1 MKTILRYFWYREK
14 YALHRSVNGFFY
26 YLRKL
31 PLVGKSIPESIFKS
45 YSFKSGLFLVLHILS
60 IPSRFLVKG
69 LWLALNFYFAS
80 FWINLLANG
89 HLTSWQIQDEN
100 WLLGFSIWIT
110 FVSFIY
116 RFGKGFEPFIAKSE
130 REFMQ
135 NFGLSQSSFLQSQL
149 FVEPIITSLSY
160 LPALLI
166 FSSLSGNWLYLP
178 LGLLTIP
185 AGSFTGQALN
195 RALFNRGV
203 LARRNSWQ
211 SWIILGTGL
220 AAIACLILFRN
231 HLSPI
236 FLLPVLVYQV
246 LLIWLSYGY
255 LKQQTNHLDY
265 LSYCMDQSLQLD
277 KKVSELIQTQGNEYT
292 RQGLQM
298 QAKLNMETGK
308 DLSHLSGM
316 TYLNALLFDRYR
328 SILTKKLLFRL
339 GCLLAIILFL
349 EGIRWFS
356 KEDIEIS
363 NANYIEGLPFTF
375 MVMYAASMGKAV
387 AQMVFVNCDISM
399 LHYPFY
405 REAKTIIAGFHYRF
419 LQTVKLN
426 AAFSGSLLLALIF
439 FTRVQLPIETYL
451 LTALLLLSL
460 TALFSFHDLFIY
472 YILQPFTK
480 DMEVVNPVYKF
491 LSGALYWVAYL
502 NIKLELGSHLYILLI
517 SLTMIAYVS
526 IGYWILLK
534 KAPQTF
540 RLKA

>member
-1 MKTILRYFWYREK
+1 MKTILRYFLYQEK
-14 YALHRSVNGFFY
+14 YNLHRTVNGFFY

-31 PLVGKSIPESIFKS
+31 PLVGQSIPESIFKS
-45 YSFKSGLFLVLHILS
+45 YSFKSALFLFLHIFS

-80 FWINLLANG
+80 FWINLLSGGEFNFWNVLPG
-89 HLTSWQIQDEN
+89 T
-100 WLLGFSIWIT
+100 WLLGFSLWLV
-110 FVSFIY
+110 FVGYAF
-116 RFGKGFEPFIAKSE
+116 RFGKGFDPFITKSK
-130 REFMQ
+130 REFMR

-149 FVEPIITSLSY
+149 FIEPIITSLSY

-195 RALFNRGV
+195 RWFFNRRILSG
-203 LARRNSWQ
+203 RNSWQ

-220 AAIACLILFRN
+220 AAIASLILFRN

-236 FLLPVLVYQV
+236 FLLPVLACQV
-246 LLIWLSYGY
+246 LLIWFGYRY
-255 LKQQTNHLDY
+255 LKQQINHLDY
-265 LSYCMDQSLQLD
+265 LYYCMDQSLQMD
-277 KKVSELIQTQGNEYT
+277 KNFFELTKGNEYT

-298 QAKLNMETGK
+298 QDKLSTEKGK

-316 TYLNALLFDRYR
+316 TYLNALLFDRYKKVLYKKVR
-328 SILTKKLLFRL
+328 NWVLSLVVILVALEALRYYLGPFELTDTILLRF
-339 GCLLAIILFL
+339 
-349 EGIRWFS
+349 
-356 KEDIEIS
+356 
-363 NANYIEGLPFTF
+363 LPFSF
-375 MVMYAASMGKAV
+375 MIMYIASSGKAV

-426 AAFSGSLLLALIF
+426 AAFSGSLLLALII
-439 FTRVQLPIETYL
+439 FTRAQLPIETYL

-491 LSGALYWVAYL
+491 LSGVLYWVAYL
-502 NIKLELGSHLYILLI
+502 NIKLDLGSHLYILLI
-517 SLTMIAYVS
+517 SIAMITYVS

-540 RLKA
+540 RLKG

>member
-1 MKTILRYFWYREK
+1 MKTILRYFWYQEK
-14 YALHRSVNGFFY
+14 YNLHRTVNGFFY

-31 PLVGKSIPESIFKS
+31 PLVGQSIPESIFKS
-45 YSFKSGLFLVLHILS
+45 YSFKSALFLFLHIFS

-80 FWINLLANG
+80 FWINLLSGGEFNFWNVLPG
-89 HLTSWQIQDEN
+89 T
-100 WLLGFSIWIT
+100 WLLGFSMWMV
-110 FVSFIY
+110 FVGYTY
-116 RFGKGFEPFIAKSE
+116 RFGKGFEPSIAKSE

-135 NFGLSQSSFLQSQL
+135 NFGLSQSNFLQSQI

-195 RALFNRGV
+195 RWFFNRRILSG
-203 LARRNSWQ
+203 RNSWQ
-211 SWIILGTGL
+211 SWVILGTGL
-220 AAIACLILFRN
+220 AAIASLILLRN

-236 FLLPVLVYQV
+236 FLLPVLACQV
-246 LLIWLSYGY
+246 LLIWFGYRY

-265 LSYCMDQSLQLD
+265 FYYCMDQSLQMD
-277 KKVSELIQTQGNEYT
+277 KNFFELTKGNEYT

-298 QAKLNMETGK
+298 QDKLSTEKGK

-316 TYLNALLFDRYR
+316 TYLNALLFDRYKKVLYKKVR
-328 SILTKKLLFRL
+328 NWVLSLVVILVALEAFRYYLEPFELTEAVLLQ
-339 GCLLAIILFL
+339 C
-349 EGIRWFS
+349 
-356 KEDIEIS
+356 
-363 NANYIEGLPFTF
+363 LPFSF
-375 MVMYAASMGKAV
+375 MIMYIASSGKVV

-405 REAKTIIAGFHYRF
+405 REAKTIIAGFNYRF
-419 LQTVKLN
+419 WQTCKLN
-426 AAFSGSLLLALIF
+426 LIFAGSLFAVILVLGRFAFSL
-439 FTRVQLPIETYL
+439 ETIL

-460 TALFSFHDLFIY
+460 TALFSFHDLFLY

-480 DMEVVNPVYKF
+480 DMDVSNPFYKF

-502 NIKLELGSHLYILLI
+502 NTQLDLGSHTYILLV
-517 SLTMIAYVS
+517 SLAMIAYVS

-540 RLKA
+540 RLKV

>member
-1 MKTILRYFWYREK
+1 MKTILRYFWYQEK
-14 YALHRSVNGFFY
+14 YNLHRTVNGFFY

-31 PLVGKSIPESIFKS
+31 PLVGQSIPESIFKS
-45 YSFKSGLFLVLHILS
+45 YSFKSVLFLFLHIFS

-80 FWINLLANG
+80 FWINLLSGGEFNFWNVLPG
-89 HLTSWQIQDEN
+89 T
-100 WLLGFSIWIT
+100 WLLGFSLWLV
-110 FVSFIY
+110 FVGYAF

-130 REFMQ
+130 REFMR

-185 AGSFTGQALN
+185 TGVFTGQALN
-195 RALFNRGV
+195 RALFNRGI

-211 SWIILGTGL
+211 SWVILGTGL
-220 AAIACLILFRN
+220 AAIASLIFFRN

-236 FLLPVLVYQV
+236 FLLPILACQV
-246 LLIWLSYGY
+246 LLIWFGYRY

-265 LSYCMDQSLQLD
+265 LYYCMDQSLQMD
-277 KKVSELIQTQGNEYT
+277 KKIFEMTKGNEYT

-298 QAKLNMETGK
+298 QDKLSTEKGK

-316 TYLNALLFDRYR
+316 TYLNALLFDRYKKVLYKKVR
-328 SILTKKLLFRL
+328 NWVLSLVVILVALEALRYYLGPFELTDAILLRF
-339 GCLLAIILFL
+339 
-349 EGIRWFS
+349 
-356 KEDIEIS
+356 
-363 NANYIEGLPFTF
+363 LPFSF
-375 MVMYAASMGKAV
+375 MIMYIASSGKVV

-405 REAKTIIAGFHYRF
+405 REAKTIIAGFNYRF
-419 LQTVKLN
+419 WQICKLN
-426 AAFSGSLLLALIF
+426 LIFACSLFLTIMVLGRFAFSM
-439 FTRVQLPIETYL
+439 ETIL
-451 LTALLLLSL
+451 LTALLLISL

-502 NIKLELGSHLYILLI
+502 NIKLDLGSHLYILLI
-517 SLTMIAYVS
+517 SIAMITYVS

-540 RLKA
+540 RLKG

>member
-1 MKTILRYFWYREK
+1 MKTILRYFWYQEK
-14 YALHRSVNGFFY
+14 YNLYRTVNGFFY

-45 YSFKSGLFLVLHILS
+45 YSFKSGLFLVLHIFS

-80 FWINLLANG
+80 FWMNILASEE
-89 HLTSWQIQDEN
+89 LTFWNILPGT
-100 WLLGFSIWIT
+100 WLLGFAIWMV
-110 FVSFIY
+110 FVGYAY

-135 NFGLSQSSFLQSQL
+135 NFGLSQSSFLKSQL

-166 FSSLSGNWLYLP
+166 FSILSGSWLYLP

-195 RALFNRGV
+195 RALFNRGI

-211 SWIILGTGL
+211 FWVILGTGL
-220 AAIACLILFRN
+220 AAIASLILFRN

-236 FLLPVLVYQV
+236 FLLPVLVCQV
-246 LLIWLSYGY
+246 FLIWFGYGY

-265 LSYCMDQSLQLD
+265 LYYCMDQSLQMD
-277 KKVSELIQTQGNEYT
+277 KKIFELTKGNEYT

-298 QAKLNMETGK
+298 QAKLNVETGK

-316 TYLNALLFDRYR
+316 TYLNALLFDRYKKVLYKKVR
-328 SILTKKLLFRL
+328 GWVLSLVVILVALEAFRYYLEPFELTDAVLLR
-339 GCLLAIILFL
+339 C
-349 EGIRWFS
+349 
-356 KEDIEIS
+356 
-363 NANYIEGLPFTF
+363 LPFSF
-375 MVMYAASMGKAV
+375 MIMYVASSGKVV

-405 REAKTIIAGFHYRF
+405 REAKTIIAGFNYRF
-419 LQTVKLN
+419 LQTFKLN
-426 AAFSGSLLLALIF
+426 LIFAFSLFLAIMALGRFAFSL
-439 FTRVQLPIETYL
+439 ETIL
-451 LTALLLLSL
+451 LTALLLISL

-502 NIKLELGSHLYILLI
+502 NTQLDLGSHLYILLI
-517 SLTMIAYVS
+517 SLAMIAYVS

>member
-1 MKTILRYFWYREK
+1 MKTILRYFWYQEK
-14 YALHRSVNGFFY
+14 YNLYRTVNGFFY

-31 PLVGKSIPESIFKS
+31 PLVGQSIPESIFKS
-45 YSFKSGLFLVLHILS
+45 YSFKSGLFLILHIIS

-69 LWLALNFYFAS
+69 IWLAIYSCIAT
-80 FWINLLANG
+80 FWIKLLSNNQ
-89 HLTSWQIQDEN
+89 LDFWQIPSDT
-100 WLLGFSIWIT
+100 WLLGFSLWLV
-110 FVSFIY
+110 FVGYAY

-149 FVEPIITSLSY
+149 FIEPIITSLSY

-195 RALFNRGV
+195 RWFFNRRI
-203 LARRNSWQ
+203 LSRRNSWQ
-211 SWIILGTGL
+211 SWVILGTGL
-220 AAIACLILFRN
+220 AAIVCLILFRN

-236 FLLPVLVYQV
+236 FLLPVLVCQG
-246 LLIWLSYGY
+246 LLIWFSYKY

-265 LSYCMDQSLQLD
+265 LYYCMDQSLQMD
-277 KKVSELIQTQGNEYT
+277 KKIFEMTKGNEYT

-298 QAKLNMETGK
+298 QAKLNIEKGK

-316 TYLNALLFDRYR
+316 TYLNALLFDRYKKVLYKKVR
-328 SILTKKLLFRL
+328 GWVLSLVVILVALEAFRYYLEPFELTDAVLLR
-339 GCLLAIILFL
+339 C
-349 EGIRWFS
+349 
-356 KEDIEIS
+356 
-363 NANYIEGLPFTF
+363 LPFSF
-375 MVMYAASMGKAV
+375 MIMYVASSGKVV

-405 REAKTIIAGFHYRF
+405 REAKTIIAGFNYRF
-419 LQTVKLN
+419 LQICKLN
-426 AAFSGSLLLALIF
+426 LIFASSLFLTIMALGRFAFSL
-439 FTRVQLPIETYL
+439 ETIL
-451 LTALLLLSL
+451 LTALLLISL

-502 NIKLELGSHLYILLI
+502 NIKLDLGSHLYILLI
-517 SLTMIAYVS
+517 SIAMITYVS

-540 RLKA
+540 RLKG

>member
-1 MKTILRYFWYREK
+1 VKTILRYFWYQEK
-14 YALHRSVNGFFY
+14 YNLHRTVNGFFY

-31 PLVGKSIPESIFKS
+31 PLVGQSIPESIFKS
-45 YSFKSGLFLVLHILS
+45 YSFKSVLFLFLHIFS

-80 FWINLLANG
+80 FWINLLSGGEFNFWNVLPG
-89 HLTSWQIQDEN
+89 T
-100 WLLGFSIWIT
+100 WLLGFSLWLV
-110 FVSFIY
+110 FVGYAF
-116 RFGKGFEPFIAKSE
+116 RFGKGFEPFIAKSK
-130 REFMQ
+130 REFMR

-149 FVEPIITSLSY
+149 FIEPIITSLSY

-195 RALFNRGV
+195 RWFFNRRILSG
-203 LARRNSWQ
+203 RNSWQ
-211 SWIILGTGL
+211 SWVILGTGL
-220 AAIACLILFRN
+220 AAIASLILLRN

-236 FLLPVLVYQV
+236 FLLPVLACQV
-246 LLIWLSYGY
+246 LLIWFGYRY

-265 LSYCMDQSLQLD
+265 FYYCMDQSLQMD
-277 KKVSELIQTQGNEYT
+277 KNFFELTKGNEYT

-298 QAKLNMETGK
+298 QDKLSTEKGK

-316 TYLNALLFDRYR
+316 TYLNALLFDRYKKVLYKKVR
-328 SILTKKLLFRL
+328 NWVLSLVVILVALEAFRYYLEPFELTDAVLLR
-339 GCLLAIILFL
+339 C
-349 EGIRWFS
+349 
-356 KEDIEIS
+356 
-363 NANYIEGLPFTF
+363 LPFSF
-375 MVMYAASMGKAV
+375 MIMYIASSGKVV

-405 REAKTIIAGFHYRF
+405 REAKTIIAGFNYRF
-419 LQTVKLN
+419 WQTCKLN
-426 AAFSGSLLLALIF
+426 LIFAGSLFAVILVLGRFAFSL
-439 FTRVQLPIETYL
+439 ETIL

-480 DMEVVNPVYKF
+480 DMDVSNPFYKF

-502 NIKLELGSHLYILLI
+502 NTQLDLGSHTYILLV
-517 SLTMIAYVS
+517 SLAMIAYVS

-540 RLKA
+540 RLKV

>member
-1 MKTILRYFWYREK
+1 MKTILPYFWYQEK
-14 YALHRSVNGFFY
+14 YNLHRTVNGLFY

-31 PLVGKSIPESIFKS
+31 PLIGKSIPESIFKS
-45 YSFKSGLFLVLHILS
+45 YSFKSALFLILHILS
-60 IPSRFLVKG
+60 IPSRFLAKG
-69 LWLALNFYFAS
+69 FWLLFHFYHAS
-80 FWINLLANG
+80 FWMNILSTGEPTFWNILPN
-89 HLTSWQIQDEN
+89 T
-100 WLLGFSIWIT
+100 WLLGFMFWFL
-110 FVSFIY
+110 FVGLNY
-116 RFGKGFEPFIAKSE
+116 RFSKGLDPVISKAD

-135 NFGLSQSSFLQSQL
+135 NFGLDQSRFLQSQL
-149 FVEPIITSLSY
+149 FIEPILTTIFY
-160 LPALLI
+160 LPTLI
-166 FSSLSGNWLYLP
+166 IFCLMTNQWLVFP
-178 LGLLTIP
+178 IGLMTVLAGHLT
-185 AGSFTGQALN
+185 GHALN
-195 RALFNRGV
+195 RWFFEHRMLT
-203 LARRNSWQ
+203 RRNSWHA
-211 SWIILGTGL
+211 WLWV
-220 AAIACLILFRN
+220 AF
-231 HLSPI
+231 
-236 FLLPVLVYQV
+236 VLVLYV
-246 LLIWLSYGY
+246 LAIVFRHQLSLGMLVPILLIQPFLIWLSLGY

-277 KKVSELIQTQGNEYT
+277 KKIVEMTKGNEYT

-308 DLSHLSGM
+308 DLSLLSGM

-339 GCLLAIILFL
+339 GCLLAIVLFL

-363 NANYIEGLPFTF
+363 NANYIEGLPFAF
-375 MVMYAASMGKAV
+375 MVMYVASMGKAV

-426 AAFSGSLLLALIF
+426 AAFSGSLLLALII
-439 FTRVQLPIETYL
+439 FTRAQLPIETYL

-502 NIKLELGSHLYILLI
+502 NTQLDLGSHLYILLI
-517 SLTMIAYVS
+517 SLAMIAYVS

-540 RLKA
+540 RLKS

>member
-1 MKTILRYFWYREK
+1 MKTILRYSWYQEK
-14 YALHRSVNGFFY
+14 YNLYRSVNGFFY

-45 YSFKSGLFLVLHILS
+45 YSFKSGFFLVLHILS

-69 LWLALNFYFAS
+69 IWLAFYSCIAAFWIKLLSNNQLNF
-80 FWINLLANG
+80 
-89 HLTSWQIQDEN
+89 WQIPSDA
-100 WLLGFSIWIT
+100 WLLCFSMWAI
-110 FVSFIY
+110 FVGYIY
-116 RFGKGFEPFIAKSE
+116 RFGRGFEPFIAKPE
-130 REFMQ
+130 REFMR

-149 FVEPIITSLSY
+149 FVEPIITSLAY

-166 FSSLSGNWLYLP
+166 FSSLAGNWLYLP
-178 LGLLTIP
+178 LGLLTILS
-185 AGSFTGQALN
+185 GSLTGHALN
-195 RALFNRGV
+195 RALFKRGI

-211 SWIILGTGL
+211 SWVIFGTGL
-220 AAIACLILFRN
+220 VAIACLILFRN
-231 HLSPI
+231 HLLPI
-236 FLLPVLVYQV
+236 FLLPVLVCQV
-246 LLIWLSYGY
+246 LLIWFSYKY

-265 LSYCMDQSLQLD
+265 LSYCMDQSLQMD
-277 KKVSELIQTQGNEYT
+277 KKIFEMTKGNDYT

-298 QAKLNMETGK
+298 QAELSTEKGK

-316 TYLNALLFDRYR
+316 TYLNALLFDRYKK
-328 SILTKKLLFRL
+328 ILYKKVRNWV
-339 GCLLAIILFL
+339 LAVGVILAAL
-349 EGIRWFS
+349 EGIRYFL
-356 KEDIEIS
+356 E
-363 NANYIEGLPFTF
+363 PFTF
-375 MVMYAASMGKAV
+375 TEAYLLQFLPLSFMIMYVASSGKVV

-405 REAKTIIAGFHYRF
+405 REAKTIIAGFNYRF
-419 LQTVKLN
+419 LQTCKLN
-426 AAFSGSLLLALIF
+426 LIFATCLFLAIMVLGRFAFSL
-439 FTRVQLPIETYL
+439 ETIL
-451 LTALLLLSL
+451 LTALLLISL

-472 YILQPFTK
+472 YILQPFTN

-502 NIKLELGSHLYILLI
+502 NTRINVGSHTYILLV
-517 SLTMIAYVS
+517 SLAMIAYVS

>member
-1 MKTILRYFWYREK
+1 MKTILPYFWYQEK
-14 YALHRSVNGFFY
+14 YNLHRTVNGFFY

-31 PLVGKSIPESIFKS
+31 PLVGQSIPESIFKS
-45 YSFKSGLFLVLHILS
+45 YSFKSGLFLVLHIIS

-69 LWLALNFYFAS
+69 IWLTLNFSLAS
-80 FWINLLANG
+80 FWINILSGGEFNFWNILPE
-89 HLTSWQIQDEN
+89 T
-100 WLLGFSIWIT
+100 WLLGFVFWFL
-110 FVSFIY
+110 FVGLNY
-116 RFGKGFEPFIAKSE
+116 RFSKGLDPVISKAD

-135 NFGLSQSSFLQSQL
+135 NFGLSQSTFLQSQL
-149 FVEPIITSLSY
+149 FIEPILTTFYY
-160 LPALLI
+160 LPALVI
-166 FSSLSGNWLYLP
+166 FCLMTNQWLVFPVGMMTVLA
-178 LGLLTIP
+178 GHLT
-185 AGSFTGQALN
+185 GHALN
-195 RALFNRGV
+195 RWFFEHRMLT
-203 LARRNSWQ
+203 RRNSWHA
-211 SWIILGTGL
+211 WLWV
-220 AAIACLILFRN
+220 AF
-231 HLSPI
+231 
-236 FLLPVLVYQV
+236 VLVLYV
-246 LLIWLSYGY
+246 LAIVFRHQLSLGMLVPILLIQPFLIWLSLGY

-265 LSYCMDQSLQLD
+265 LSYCMDQSLQMD
-277 KKVSELIQTQGNEYT
+277 KKIFEMTKGNEYT

-298 QAKLNMETGK
+298 QAKLSMETGK
-308 DLSHLSGM
+308 DLTHLSGM

-328 SILTKKLLFRL
+328 SVLTKKLHFRL
-339 GCLLAIILFL
+339 GCLLAIVLFI

-356 KEDIEIS
+356 KDDIQIS
-363 NANYIEGLPFTF
+363 NTNYIEGLPFAF

-387 AQMVFVNCDISM
+387 AQMVFVYCDISM

-426 AAFSGSLLLALIF
+426 AAFSGSLLLALII
-439 FTRVQLPIETYL
+439 FTRAQLPIETYL

-502 NIKLELGSHLYILLI
+502 NTQLDLGSHLYILLI
-517 SLTMIAYVS
+517 SLAMIAYVS

-540 RLKA
+540 RLKS

>member
-1 MKTILRYFWYREK
+1 MKTILRYFWYQEK
-14 YALHRSVNGFFY
+14 YNLHRTVNGFFY

-31 PLVGKSIPESIFKS
+31 PLVGQSIPESIFKS
-45 YSFKSGLFLVLHILS
+45 YSFKSVLFLFLHIFS

-80 FWINLLANG
+80 FWINLLSGGEFNFWNVLPG
-89 HLTSWQIQDEN
+89 T
-100 WLLGFSIWIT
+100 WLLGFSLWLV
-110 FVSFIY
+110 FVGYAF

-130 REFMQ
+130 REFMR

-185 AGSFTGQALN
+185 TGVFTGQALN
-195 RALFNRGV
+195 RALFNRGI

-211 SWIILGTGL
+211 SWVILGTGL
-220 AAIACLILFRN
+220 AAIASLIFFRN

-236 FLLPVLVYQV
+236 FLLPILACQV
-246 LLIWLSYGY
+246 LLIWFGYRY

-265 LSYCMDQSLQLD
+265 LYYCMDQSLQMD
-277 KKVSELIQTQGNEYT
+277 KKIFEMTKGNEYT

-298 QAKLNMETGK
+298 QAKLSMETGK
-308 DLSHLSGM
+308 DLTYLSGM
-316 TYLNALLFDRYR
+316 TYLNALLFDRYKK
-328 SILTKKLLFRL
+328 ILYKKVRNWVLSLVVILVALEALRYYLGPFELTDAILLRF
-339 GCLLAIILFL
+339 
-349 EGIRWFS
+349 
-356 KEDIEIS
+356 
-363 NANYIEGLPFTF
+363 LPFSF
-375 MVMYAASMGKAV
+375 MIMYIASSGKVV

-405 REAKTIIAGFHYRF
+405 REAKTIIAGFNYRF
-419 LQTVKLN
+419 WQICKLN
-426 AAFSGSLLLALIF
+426 LIFACSLFLTIMVLGRFAFSM
-439 FTRVQLPIETYL
+439 ETIL
-451 LTALLLLSL
+451 LTALLLISL

-480 DMEVVNPVYKF
+480 DMDVSNPFYKF

-502 NIKLELGSHLYILLI
+502 NIKLDLGSHLYILLI
-517 SLTMIAYVS
+517 SIAMITYVS

-540 RLKA
+540 RLKG

>member
-1 MKTILRYFWYREK
+1 MKTILRYFWYQEK
-14 YALHRSVNGFFY
+14 YNLHRTVNGFFY

-31 PLVGKSIPESIFKS
+31 PLVGQSIPESIFKS
-45 YSFKSGLFLVLHILS
+45 YSFKSALFLFLHIFS

-80 FWINLLANG
+80 FWINLLSGGEFNFWNVLPG
-89 HLTSWQIQDEN
+89 T
-100 WLLGFSIWIT
+100 WLLGFSLWLV
-110 FVSFIY
+110 FVGYAF

-130 REFMQ
+130 REFMR

-149 FVEPIITSLSY
+149 FIEPIITSLSY

-195 RALFNRGV
+195 RWFFNRRILSG
-203 LARRNSWQ
+203 RNSWQ

-220 AAIACLILFRN
+220 AAIASLILFRN

-236 FLLPVLVYQV
+236 FLLPVLACQV
-246 LLIWLSYGY
+246 LLIWFGYRY

-265 LSYCMDQSLQLD
+265 FYYCMDQSLQMD
-277 KKVSELIQTQGNEYT
+277 KNFFELTKGNEYT

-298 QAKLNMETGK
+298 QDKLSTEKGK

-316 TYLNALLFDRYR
+316 TYLNALLFDRYKKVLYKKVR
-328 SILTKKLLFRL
+328 NWVLSLVVILVALEALRYYLGPFELTDTILLRF
-339 GCLLAIILFL
+339 
-349 EGIRWFS
+349 
-356 KEDIEIS
+356 
-363 NANYIEGLPFTF
+363 LPFSF
-375 MVMYAASMGKAV
+375 MIMYIASSGKV
-387 AQMVFVNCDISM
+387 VVQMVFVNCDISM

-405 REAKTIIAGFHYRF
+405 REAKTIIAGFNYRF
-419 LQTVKLN
+419 WQICKLN
-426 AAFSGSLLLALIF
+426 LIFACSLFLTIMVLGRFAFSM
-439 FTRVQLPIETYL
+439 ETIL
-451 LTALLLLSL
+451 LTALLLISL

-480 DMEVVNPVYKF
+480 DMDVSNPLYKF
-491 LSGALYWVAYL
+491 LSWALYWVAYL
-502 NIKLELGSHLYILLI
+502 NSKLELGSHLYILLI
-517 SLTMIAYVS
+517 SLAMIAYVS

-540 RLKA
+540 RLKL

>member
-1 MKTILRYFWYREK
+1 MKTILRYFWYQEK
-14 YALHRSVNGFFY
+14 YNLYRTVNGFFY

-31 PLVGKSIPESIFKS
+31 PLVGQSIPESIFKS
-45 YSFKSGLFLVLHILS
+45 YSFKSGLFLILHILS

-69 LWLALNFYFAS
+69 IWLAIYSCIAT
-80 FWINLLANG
+80 FWIKLLSNNQ
-89 HLTSWQIQDEN
+89 LDFWQIPSDT
-100 WLLGFSIWIT
+100 WLLGFSLWLV
-110 FVSFIY
+110 FVGYAY

-195 RALFNRGV
+195 RWFFNRQI
-203 LARRNSWQ
+203 LSRRNSWQ
-211 SWIILGTGL
+211 SWVILGTGL
-220 AAIACLILFRN
+220 AVIACLILFRN
-231 HLSPI
+231 HLSLI
-236 FLLPVLVYQV
+236 FLLTVLVCQV
-246 LLIWLSYGY
+246 LLIWFGYGY

-265 LSYCMDQSLQLD
+265 LYYCMDQSLQMD
-277 KKVSELIQTQGNEYT
+277 KKIFELTKGNEYT

-298 QAKLNMETGK
+298 QAKLSMETGK
-308 DLSHLSGM
+308 DLTHLSGM
-316 TYLNALLFDRYR
+316 TYLNALLFDRYKNVLYKKVR
-328 SILTKKLLFRL
+328 DWILAVGVILVALEAFRYYLEPFELTDAVLLR
-339 GCLLAIILFL
+339 C
-349 EGIRWFS
+349 
-356 KEDIEIS
+356 
-363 NANYIEGLPFTF
+363 LPFSF
-375 MVMYAASMGKAV
+375 MIMYVASSGKVV

-405 REAKTIIAGFHYRF
+405 REAKTIIAGFNYRF
-419 LQTVKLN
+419 WQTCKLN
-426 AAFSGSLLLALIF
+426 LIFASSLFLTIMVLGRFAFSM
-439 FTRVQLPIETYL
+439 ETIL
-451 LTALLLLSL
+451 LTALLLISL

-480 DMEVVNPVYKF
+480 DMDVSNPLYKF

-502 NIKLELGSHLYILLI
+502 NTQLDLGSHTYILLV
-517 SLTMIAYVS
+517 SLAMITYVS

-540 RLKA
+540 RLKE

>member
-1 MKTILRYFWYREK
+1 MKTILRYFWYQEK
-14 YALHRSVNGFFY
+14 YNLYRTVNGFFY

-31 PLVGKSIPESIFKS
+31 PLVGQSIPESIFKS
-45 YSFKSGLFLVLHILS
+45 YSFKSSLFLILHIFS

-69 LWLALNFYFAS
+69 IWLAIYSCIAA
-80 FWINLLANG
+80 FWIKLLSNNQ
-89 HLTSWQIQDEN
+89 LDFWQIPSDT
-100 WLLGFSIWIT
+100 WLIGFSLWMV
-110 FVSFIY
+110 FVGYAY

-185 AGSFTGQALN
+185 TGVFTGQALK

-211 SWIILGTGL
+211 SWVILATGL
-220 AAIACLILFRN
+220 AAIASLILFRN

-236 FLLPVLVYQV
+236 FLLPVLACQV
-246 LLIWLSYGY
+246 LLIWFSYKY

-265 LSYCMDQSLQLD
+265 LQYCMDQSLQMD
-277 KKVSELIQTQGNEYT
+277 KKIFEMTKGNEYT

-298 QAKLNMETGK
+298 QAKLSMETGK
-308 DLSHLSGM
+308 DLTHLSGM
-316 TYLNALLFDRYR
+316 TYLNALLFDRYKKVLYKKVR
-328 SILTKKLLFRL
+328 GWVLSLVVILVALEAFRYYLEPFELTDAVLLR
-339 GCLLAIILFL
+339 C
-349 EGIRWFS
+349 
-356 KEDIEIS
+356 
-363 NANYIEGLPFTF
+363 LPFSF
-375 MVMYAASMGKAV
+375 MIMYVASSGKVV

-405 REAKTIIAGFHYRF
+405 REAKTIIAGFNYRF
-419 LQTVKLN
+419 LQTFKLN
-426 AAFSGSLLLALIF
+426 LIFAFSLFLAIMVLGRFAFSL
-439 FTRVQLPIETYL
+439 ETIL
-451 LTALLLLSL
+451 LTALLLISL

-502 NIKLELGSHLYILLI
+502 NIKLDIGSHLYILLI
-517 SLTMIAYVS
+517 SLAMIAYVS

-540 RLKA
+540 RLK

>member
-1 MKTILRYFWYREK
+1 MKTILRYFLYQEK
-14 YALHRSVNGFFY
+14 YNLHRTVNGFFY

-31 PLVGKSIPESIFKS
+31 PLVGQSIPESIFKS
-45 YSFKSGLFLVLHILS
+45 YSFKSALFLFLHIFS

-69 LWLALNFYFAS
+69 LWLAMNFYFAS
-80 FWINLLANG
+80 FWINLLSGGEFNFWNVLPG
-89 HLTSWQIQDEN
+89 T
-100 WLLGFSIWIT
+100 WLLGFSLWLV
-110 FVSFIY
+110 FVGYAF

-130 REFMQ
+130 REFMR

-149 FVEPIITSLSY
+149 FIEPIITSLSY

-185 AGSFTGQALN
+185 AGSLTGQALN
-195 RALFNRGV
+195 RWFFNRRILSG
-203 LARRNSWQ
+203 RNSWQ
-211 SWIILGTGL
+211 SWVILGTGL
-220 AAIACLILFRN
+220 AAIASLILLRN

-236 FLLPVLVYQV
+236 FLLPVLACQV
-246 LLIWLSYGY
+246 LLIWFGYGY

-265 LSYCMDQSLQLD
+265 LYYCMDQSLQMD
-277 KKVSELIQTQGNEYT
+277 KKIFEMTKGNEYT

-298 QAKLNMETGK
+298 QAKLSMETGK
-308 DLSHLSGM
+308 DLTYLSGM
-316 TYLNALLFDRYR
+316 TYLNALLFDRYKKVLYKKVR
-328 SILTKKLLFRL
+328 NWVLSLVVILVALEAFRYYLEPFELTEAVLLQ
-339 GCLLAIILFL
+339 C
-349 EGIRWFS
+349 
-356 KEDIEIS
+356 
-363 NANYIEGLPFTF
+363 LPFSF
-375 MVMYAASMGKAV
+375 MIMYIASSGKGV

-405 REAKTIIAGFHYRF
+405 REAKTIIAGFNYRF
-419 LQTVKLN
+419 WQICKLN
-426 AAFSGSLLLALIF
+426 LIFACSLFLTIMVLGRFAFSM
-439 FTRVQLPIETYL
+439 ETIL
-451 LTALLLLSL
+451 LTALLLISL

-480 DMEVVNPVYKF
+480 DMEVINPVYKF

-502 NIKLELGSHLYILLI
+502 NIKLDLGSHLYILLI
-517 SLTMIAYVS
+517 SLAMIAYVS

-540 RLKA
+540 RLKL

>member
-1 MKTILRYFWYREK
+1 MKTILRYFWYQEK
-14 YALHRSVNGFFY
+14 YNLHRTVNGFFY

-31 PLVGKSIPESIFKS
+31 PLVGKKIPESIFKS
-45 YSFKSGLFLVLHILS
+45 YGFKSGLFWVLHIFS

-80 FWINLLANG
+80 FWMNILASEE
-89 HLTSWQIQDEN
+89 LTFWNILPGT
-100 WLLGFSIWIT
+100 WLLGFSIWLV
-110 FVSFIY
+110 FVGYAY

-195 RALFNRGV
+195 RWFFNRRI
-203 LARRNSWQ
+203 LSRRNSWQ
-211 SWIILGTGL
+211 SWVILGTGL
-220 AAIACLILFRN
+220 AVIACLILFRN
-231 HLSPI
+231 HLSLI
-236 FLLPVLVYQV
+236 FLLTVLVCQV
-246 LLIWLSYGY
+246 LLIWFGYGY

-265 LSYCMDQSLQLD
+265 LYYCMDQSLQMD
-277 KKVSELIQTQGNEYT
+277 KKIFELTKGNEYT

-298 QAKLNMETGK
+298 QAKLSMETGK
-308 DLSHLSGM
+308 DLTHLSGM
-316 TYLNALLFDRYR
+316 TYLNALLFDRYKKVLYKKVR
-328 SILTKKLLFRL
+328 GWVLSLVVILVALEAFRYYLEPFELTDAVLLR
-339 GCLLAIILFL
+339 C
-349 EGIRWFS
+349 
-356 KEDIEIS
+356 
-363 NANYIEGLPFTF
+363 LPFSF
-375 MVMYAASMGKAV
+375 MIMYVASSGKVV

-405 REAKTIIAGFHYRF
+405 REAKTIIAGFNYRF
-419 LQTVKLN
+419 LQICKLN
-426 AAFSGSLLLALIF
+426 LIFAFSLFLAIMALGRFAFSL
-439 FTRVQLPIETYL
+439 ETIL
-451 LTALLLLSL
+451 LTALLLISL

-502 NIKLELGSHLYILLI
+502 NTQLDLGSHLYILLI
-517 SLTMIAYVS
+517 SIAMITYVS

-540 RLKA
+540 RLKG

>member
-1 MKTILRYFWYREK
+1 MKTILRYFWYQEK
-14 YALHRSVNGFFY
+14 YNLHRTVNGFFY

-31 PLVGKSIPESIFKS
+31 PLVGQSIPESIFKS
-45 YSFKSGLFLVLHILS
+45 YSFKSALFLFLHIFS

-80 FWINLLANG
+80 FWINLLSGGEFNFWNVLPG
-89 HLTSWQIQDEN
+89 T
-100 WLLGFSIWIT
+100 WLLGFSLWLV
-110 FVSFIY
+110 FVGYAF

-130 REFMQ
+130 REFMR

-185 AGSFTGQALN
+185 TGVFTGQALN
-195 RALFNRGV
+195 RALFNRGI

-211 SWIILGTGL
+211 SWVILGTGL
-220 AAIACLILFRN
+220 AAIASLIFFRN

-236 FLLPVLVYQV
+236 FLLPILACQV
-246 LLIWLSYGY
+246 LLIWFGYRY

-265 LSYCMDQSLQLD
+265 FYYCMDQSLQMD
-277 KKVSELIQTQGNEYT
+277 KNFFELTKGNEYT

-298 QAKLNMETGK
+298 QDKLSTEKGK

-316 TYLNALLFDRYR
+316 TYLNALLFDRYKK
-328 SILTKKLLFRL
+328 ILYKKVRNWVLSLVVILVALEALRYYLGPFELTDAILLRF
-339 GCLLAIILFL
+339 
-349 EGIRWFS
+349 
-356 KEDIEIS
+356 
-363 NANYIEGLPFTF
+363 LPFSF
-375 MVMYAASMGKAV
+375 MIMYIASSGKVV

-405 REAKTIIAGFHYRF
+405 REAKTIIAGFNYRF
-419 LQTVKLN
+419 WQICKLN
-426 AAFSGSLLLALIF
+426 LIFACSLFLTIMVLGRFAFSM
-439 FTRVQLPIETYL
+439 ETIL
-451 LTALLLLSL
+451 LTALLLISL

-502 NIKLELGSHLYILLI
+502 NIKLDLGSHLYILLI
-517 SLTMIAYVS
+517 SIAMITYVS

-540 RLKA
+540 RLKG

>member
-1 MKTILRYFWYREK
+1 MKTILRYFWYQEK
-14 YALHRSVNGFFY
+14 YNLHRTVNGFFY

-31 PLVGKSIPESIFKS
+31 PLVGQSIPESIFKS
-45 YSFKSGLFLVLHILS
+45 YSFKSALFLFLHIFS

-80 FWINLLANG
+80 FWINLLSGGEFNFWNVLPG
-89 HLTSWQIQDEN
+89 T
-100 WLLGFSIWIT
+100 WLLGFSLWLV
-110 FVSFIY
+110 FVGYAF
-116 RFGKGFEPFIAKSE
+116 RFGKGFEPFIAKSK
-130 REFMQ
+130 REFMR

-149 FVEPIITSLSY
+149 FIEPIITSLSY

-195 RALFNRGV
+195 RWFFNRRILSG
-203 LARRNSWQ
+203 RNSWQ
-211 SWIILGTGL
+211 SWVILGTGL
-220 AAIACLILFRN
+220 AAIASLILLRN

-236 FLLPVLVYQV
+236 VLLPVLVCQV
-246 LLIWLSYGY
+246 LLIWLSYNY

-265 LSYCMDQSLQLD
+265 LYYCMDQSLQMD
-277 KKVSELIQTQGNEYT
+277 KKIFEMTKGNDYT

-298 QAKLNMETGK
+298 QKKLSTEKGK

-316 TYLNALLFDRYR
+316 TYLNALLFDRYKKVLYKKVR
-328 SILTKKLLFRL
+328 NWVLSLVVILVALEAFRYYLEPFELTDAVLLR
-339 GCLLAIILFL
+339 C
-349 EGIRWFS
+349 
-356 KEDIEIS
+356 
-363 NANYIEGLPFTF
+363 LPFSF
-375 MVMYAASMGKAV
+375 MIMYIASSGKVV

-405 REAKTIIAGFHYRF
+405 REAKTIIAGFNYRF
-419 LQTVKLN
+419 WQTCKLN
-426 AAFSGSLLLALIF
+426 LIFAGSLFAVILVLGRFAFSL
-439 FTRVQLPIETYL
+439 ETIL

-480 DMEVVNPVYKF
+480 DMDVSNPFYKF
-491 LSGALYWVAYL
+491 LSWALYWVAYL
-502 NIKLELGSHLYILLI
+502 NIKLDLGSHLYILLI
-517 SLTMIAYVS
+517 SLAMIAYVS

-540 RLKA
+540 RLKL